1 MVIGLCLVE
10 MLLHQSHSLKH
21 KRQLLRSLKVRIRNQ
36 FNVSVAEVDY
46 FNLWQR
52 TKLAIV
58 QVSTEKNFTN
68 QVLDK
73 IMEVIKSNSSFE
85 VINYSLEMM

>member
-1 MVIGLCLVE
+1 